1 MILYKP
7 AYNLRNKFYTE
18 GMLLIK
24 IPAEKFLQGF
34 LSILKCYFTSTK
46 LFSIFTSAILS
57 LKSIP
62 KTDSCDFV

>member
-7 AYNLRNKFYTE
+7 TYNLRNKFYAE
-18 GMLLIK
+18 RHALIK

-34 LSILKCYFTSTK
+34 LSMLKCYFTSTK
-46 LFSIFTSAILS
+46 LSSIFTSAILS

-62 KTDSCDFV
+62 KTDNCDFV